1 MCNTF
6 LADIRASISSKNIT
20 EGCRVRARLKTAFIN
35 FSPENVTKERKK
47 ASKKER
53 KKERKKESKKERK
66 KERKERKERKK
77 EIKKERKKE
86 R

>member
-47 ASKKER
+47 ER
-53 KKERKKESKKERK
+53 KKEKKEKKEK
-66 KERKERKERKK
+66 KK
-77 EIKKERKKE
+77 
-86 R
+86 